1 MQTRIL
7 GRTGLVVSR
16 IGLGLAAMGRPG
28 YINLRHA
35 DDLGPGRDVP
45 ALEARAHAVLDDA
58 WAAGVRYF
66 DAARSYG
73 RAEEFLAGWLDS
85 RGHADVTVS
94 SKWGYAYVGG
104 WRLDADVH
112 EVKEHTRDRF
122 RAQFAQTRELLG
134 DRLAL
139 YQVHSLTVD
148 SPLFTDEA
156 LLADLA
162 ASGVR
167 TGFSTSGPAQAETV
181 RKALAL
187 TVEGRPLFT
196 AVQSTWNPLETSVGP
211 ALAEAHRNGAHV
223 LVKEALANGRL
234 AVQPPELVTELAK
247 RHQVGPD
254 AIALAAAL
262 AQPWADT
269 VLLGPAGVPQLRS
282 NLAAADIS
290 LTPAELDE
298 LAALAQPPA
307 EYWAQRATL
316 PWN

>member
-1 MQTRIL
+1 MTAL
-7 GRTGLVVSR
+7 GV
-16 IGLGLAAMGRPG
+16 GLAALGRPA
-28 YINLRHA
+28 YLNL
-35 DDLGPGRDVP
+35 GRAGALP
-45 ALEARAHAVLDDA
+45 AHRTVAELRAASWAVLD
-58 WAAGVRYF
+58 AAYGAGIRWV
-66 DAARSYG
+66 DVARSYG

-94 SKWGYAYVGG
+94 SKWGYTYVGG

-122 RAQFAQTRELLG
+122 RAQFAETRELLG
-134 DRLAL
+134 DRVAL

-187 TVEGRPLFT
+187 TVAGRPLFT

-234 AVQPPELVTELAK
+234 AVRPPELLTELAK

-298 LAALAQPPA
+298 LAALARPPA
-307 EYWAQRATL
+307 QYWAQRAAL